1 MCLDITEAASF
12 SEDVSPDITSGTDST
27 ASVITWPPV
36 VCILRRIRVLML

>member
-27 ASVITWPPV
+27 ASVSNNMASTG
-36 VCILRRIRVLML
+36 MYSQEN